1 MLDFSSRGRERAREW
16 AASAHRASTKTLTYE
31 DDQRRRKCACIHA
44 RVQFAGH
51 PAVRRFGTGARMTQA
66 AGPSFDDPVYLTAL
80 RRDLLRFARLQ
91 LRDAAAAEDA
101 VQEALA
107 AAWTQADRFA
117 GQSEHKT
124 WVFGIL
130 RHKLVDTLRARQRT
144 VNLSALDAE
153 LEDEALLDRE
163 LFKDNGHWSSAAK
176 PRPWPTPE
184 TALRQQQFWTLFEMC
199 LEHLPEQIGRVFMMR
214 EFLDLGTE
222 EICAELQMSANHCSV
237 LIYRAR
243 LRLRTCLTEKG
254 LSREDANGEV

>member
-1 MLDFSSRGRERAREW
+1 MTMTERAP
-16 AASAHRASTKTLTYE
+16 L
-31 DDQRRRKCACIHA
+31 
-44 RVQFAGH
+44 
-51 PAVRRFGTGARMTQA
+51 
-66 AGPSFDDPVYLTAL
+66 DDPAYLTQL

-91 LRDAAAAEDA
+91 LRDADAAEDA

-107 AAWTQADRFA
+107 AAWTQADRFSA
-117 GQSEHKT
+117 QSEHKT

-144 VNLSALDAE
+144 VNLSALESE
-153 LEDEALLDRE
+153 LDDESLLDRE
-163 LFKDNGHWSSAAK
+163 LFKDNGHWSAQAK

-184 TALRQQQFWTLFEMC
+184 NALRQQQFWQLFEMC

-214 EFLDLGTE
+214 EFLDLETA
-222 EICAELQMSANHCSV
+222 EICTELQMTANHCSV

-254 LSREDANGEV
+254 FSSEDANGEM

>member
-1 MLDFSSRGRERAREW
+1 MPHVSGPALDDIA
-16 AASAHRASTKTLTYE
+16 
-31 DDQRRRKCACIHA
+31 
-44 RVQFAGH
+44 
-51 PAVRRFGTGARMTQA
+51 
-66 AGPSFDDPVYLTAL
+66 YLTQL

-117 GQSEHKT
+117 AQSEHKT

-130 RHKLVDTLRARQRT
+130 RHKLIDTLRARRRT
-144 VNLSALDAE
+144 VSLSALEHE
-153 LEDEALLDRE
+153 LDGETLLARE
-163 LFKDNGHWSSAAK
+163 LFKENGHWSPEGK
-176 PRPWPTPE
+176 PQPWPTPE

-199 LEHLPEQIGRVFMMR
+199 LEHLPPHIGRVFMMR
-214 EFLDLGTE
+214 EFLDLEIGAICE
-222 EICAELQMSANHCSV
+222 ELELTANHCSV

-243 LRLRTCLTEKG
+243 LRLRTCLSEKG

>member
-1 MLDFSSRGRERAREW
+1 MLNIDSLVHEGAGKWRTRSNTARRDLHAYETPRFRTKP
-16 AASAHRASTKTLTYE
+16 ATNASATTEPVMA
-31 DDQRRRKCACIHA
+31 Q
-44 RVQFAGH
+44 V
-51 PAVRRFGTGARMTQA
+51 TG
-66 AGPSFDDPVYLTAL
+66 PVLDDPLYLTQL

-117 GQSEHKT
+117 AQSEHKT

-144 VNLSALDAE
+144 VNLSALESEIDGE
-153 LEDEALLDRE
+153 SLLDRE
-163 LFKDNGHWSSAAK
+163 LFKDNGHWSRETK
-176 PRPWPTPE
+176 PQPWPAPE

-199 LEHLPEQIGRVFMMR
+199 LEHLPENIGRVFMMR
-214 EFLDLGTE
+214 EFLDLETE
-222 EICAELQMSANHCSV
+222 AICAELQMTANHCSV

-243 LRLRTCLTEKG
+243 LRLRTCLSEKG
-254 LSREDANGEV
+254 LSREDAHGEV

>member
-1 MLDFSSRGRERAREW
+1 MAQVSG
-16 AASAHRASTKTLTYE
+16 
-31 DDQRRRKCACIHA
+31 
-44 RVQFAGH
+44 
-51 PAVRRFGTGARMTQA
+51 PAL
-66 AGPSFDDPVYLTAL
+66 DDPVYLTQL
-80 RRDLLRFARLQ
+80 RRDLVRFARLQ

-117 GQSEHKT
+117 AQSEHKT

-144 VNLSALDAE
+144 VNLSALESEMDG
-153 LEDEALLDRE
+153 EALLDRE
-163 LFKDNGHWSSAAK
+163 LFKDNGHWSREAK
-176 PRPWPTPE
+176 PQPWPTPE

-199 LEHLPEQIGRVFMMR
+199 LDHLPEHIGRVFMMR
-214 EFLDLGTE
+214 EFLDLDTE
-222 EICAELQMSANHCSV
+222 AICAELQMTANHCSV

-243 LRLRTCLTEKG
+243 LRLRTCLSEKG

>member
-1 MLDFSSRGRERAREW
+1 
-16 AASAHRASTKTLTYE
+16 
-31 DDQRRRKCACIHA
+31 
-44 RVQFAGH
+44 
-51 PAVRRFGTGARMTQA
+51 MTQTA
-66 AGPSFDDPVYLTAL
+66 RPAFDDPVYLAQL

-117 GQSEHKT
+117 AQSEHKT

-130 RHKLVDTLRARQRT
+130 RHKLVDTLARPQTHGEPVGAGRPNST
-144 VNLSALDAE
+144 
-153 LEDEALLDRE
+153 DEALLDRE
-163 LFKDNGHWSSAAK
+163 LFKDNGHWSREAK

-214 EFLDLGTE
+214 EFLDLETE
-222 EICAELQMSANHCSV
+222 EICTELQMTANHCSV

-243 LRLRTCLTEKG
+243 LRLRTCLSEKG

>member
-1 MLDFSSRGRERAREW
+1 MRPATD
-16 AASAHRASTKTLTYE
+16 
-31 DDQRRRKCACIHA
+31 
-44 RVQFAGH
+44 GH
-51 PAVRRFGTGARMTQA
+51 
-66 AGPSFDDPVYLTAL
+66 SFDDAAYLSLL

-130 RHKLVDTLRARQRT
+130 RHKLIDVLRAKQRT
-144 VNLSALDAE
+144 INLSAL
-153 LEDEALLDRE
+153 EDELDGESLLDRE
-163 LFKDNGHWSSAAK
+163 LFKDNGHWSHHAK

-184 TALRQQQFWTLFEMC
+184 TAVQQQQFWGLFELC
-199 LEHLPEQIGRVFMMR
+199 LHHLPENIGRVFMMR
-214 EFLDLGTE
+214 EFLDLETA
-222 EICAELQMSANHCSV
+222 EICDELKLTANHCSV

-243 LRLRTCLTEKG
+243 LRLRTCLSEKG
-254 LSREDANGEV
+254 LSSEDFDGEM